1 MNTAA
6 APKSHGMN
14 RLEGMTLSALFQG
27 FPIFAAV
34 ALMLRLFGSHQL
46 VGHSGGAVI
55 FVALATLFHAM
66 LTPVL
71 ARRYPKIVRHG
82 YEPLFFDP
90 ALSFGEKLAQ
100 WRTQPKTSLQLV
112 TTVLMLSV
120 LAVAVASMG

>member
-14 RLEGMTLSALFQG
+14 RLEGMTLTALFQG
-27 FPIFAAV
+27 LPTFAAV
-34 ALMLRLFGSHQL
+34 ALMLKLTGSHQ
-46 VGHSGGAVI
+46 VAGNPGGAVI

-66 LTPVL
+66 LTPYL
-71 ARRYPKIVRHG
+71 GRRYPKIVRHG

-100 WRTQPKTSLQLV
+100 WRTQPKTSQQLV

-120 LAVAVASMG
+120 LAVAVTSLG